1 MSATMPLMHFSHAIR
16 KGSAHYEKRLPVE
29 VRFFHMVWIF
39 LICSFVGLVGETIV
53 SFALDGR
60 LESRAGFVVGP
71 LSPIY
76 GTGAV
81 LFTLFVNPLRGHSAA
96 TQFAAGAIIGGLFEY
111 LAGWFFETRYGI
123 VAWSYIDQ
131 PFNLHGHTCLGI
143 ALVWG
148 AIGLAWVLWGLPRM
162 VTMIERIPANVRTSL
177 TWFVFALLV
186 ADAACTLL
194 ALDCWF
200 LRSSGLEPSDPVQQ
214 FFATYFNDSFMSRR
228 FETMSM
234 WPVLASR

>member
-1 MSATMPLMHFSHAIR
+1 MAAMPHVTAIR
-16 KGSAHYEKRLPVE
+16 QGHLGHEERAPIP
-29 VRFFHMVWIF
+29 VRFYHLVWIF
-39 LICSFVGLVGETIV
+39 FVCSFVGLVGETVV
-53 SFALDGR
+53 SFIVDGHW
-60 LESRAGFVVGP
+60 ESRAGFVVGP

-76 GTGAV
+76 GVGAV
-81 LFTLFVNPLRGHSAA
+81 IFTLFVNPLRAHKPIVQFLAA
-96 TQFAAGAIIGGLFEY
+96 ALMGGLFEY
-111 LAGWFFETRYGI
+111 LAGWFFETCYGI

-148 AIGLAWVLWGLPRM
+148 AIGLVWTLRVLPVVVNLINRM
-162 VTMIERIPANVRTSL
+162 PERTARRVAGIM
-177 TWFVFALLV
+177 FAFLLV
-186 ADAACTLL
+186 DVLLTLG

-200 LRSSGLEPSDPVQQ
+200 LRTAGNAADTSYQQ
-214 FFATYFNDSFMSRR
+214 FFATYFNDSFMQKR